1 MSKVKKDLRKNYMSR
16 IVNETHNTSC
26 FVPALKMKIKPFWS
40 SHSLQSSDKGGGGDE
55 SKDGHDEDVEPVLA
69 VWHAQ
74 VARHDAGNEALSQ
87 ANHPEAGRKASN
99 DILRTHQSC
108 SDHTYC

>member
-74 VARHDAGNEALSQ
+74 VACHDAGDEALSK
-87 ANHPEAGRKASN
+87 AEHPEAGKRASRE
-99 DILRTHQSC
+99 ISRAHQSC
-108 SDHTYC
+108 SDRTYC

>member
-16 IVNETHNTSC
+16 IVNETHNTSS
-26 FVPALKMKIKPFWS
+26 FVPGQKMLIKPFWS
-40 SHSLQSSDKGGGGDE
+40 YLLQSSDKGGGGDE

-74 VARHDAGNEALSQ
+74 VARHDAGDEALSQ
-87 ANHPEAGRKASN
+87 AEHPEAGKRASRE
-99 DILRTHQSC
+99 ISRAHQSC
-108 SDHTYC
+108 SDRTYC